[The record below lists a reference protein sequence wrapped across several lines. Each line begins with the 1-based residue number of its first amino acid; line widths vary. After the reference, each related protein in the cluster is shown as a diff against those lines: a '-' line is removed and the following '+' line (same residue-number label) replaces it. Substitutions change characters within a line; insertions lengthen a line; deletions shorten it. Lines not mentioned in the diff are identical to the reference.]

1 MNSSLKTC
9 KTELEEERCDKLKMS
24 KVISEIETQLKV
36 KCENVK
42 NKDVECIKIE
52 KDNIGLEKLLNE
64 CSIELELAKKDF
76 TEVNKKKE
84 YKCSH
89 CDLELESKV

>member
-1 MNSSLKTC
+1 M
-9 KTELEEERCDKLKMS
+9 
-24 KVISEIETQLKV
+24 
-36 KCENVK
+36 
-42 NKDVECIKIE
+42 
-52 KDNIGLEKLLNE
+52 NE

-89 CDLELESKV
+89 CDLELESKVSLSQHFKNQVSQPKNEEKKETLEHPCFYCDHVITRIEDLKKHKSD